1 MKKPGQSSL
10 SLLIG
15 NLWIPKADIIADL
28 RTKYPLP
35 EAKLASISNK
45 QEELVNIVIK
55 EINSVPNQEKEQ
67 IVIKPL
73 AEKQLESS
81 KNIVKHESSV
91 VLANESNPITVA
103 NSEKLRLIDNWQELE
118 HQIINCQK
126 CKLCYGRKNVVIDRG
141 QRSARWMFIGEGPGE
156 QEDIQGKPFVGA
168 SGQLLDKMIS
178 AMQLSPENEVY
189 IANVVKC
196 RPPNNR
202 NPNEEEITACSN
214 YLFSQIAMVKPN
226 IIITLGRFAIQ
237 TLLKTTLAVGKLR
250 SKVNYYQDIP
260 VIATYHPSYLLRT
273 LEAKKDAWND
283 LQLAM
288 RTFNSSNAG
297 KQG

>member
-1 MKKPGQSSL
+1 MKKSGQNSL

-15 NLWIPKADIIADL
+15 NLWVPKADVIADL
-28 RTKYPLP
+28 RAKYPLP
-35 EAKLASISNK
+35 EAELTSISQNRRDTLPDAMTA
-45 QEELVNIVIK
+45 QINSMPIIK
-55 EINSVPNQEKEQ
+55 EEKPIIQIIPEKNQQVENNIGTPAIITTLGNKELIEPTQEKL
-67 IVIKPL
+67 I
-73 AEKQLESS
+73 
-81 KNIVKHESSV
+81 
-91 VLANESNPITVA
+91 
-103 NSEKLRLIDNWQELE
+103 LIDNWQELE

-168 SGQLLDKMIS
+168 SGQLLDKMIA
-178 AMQLSPENEVY
+178 AMQLSPENDVY

-273 LEAKKDAWND
+273 PEAKKDAWND

-288 RTFNSSNAG
+288 KTFRP
-297 KQG
+297 

>member
-1 MKKPGQSSL
+1 MKKSGQYSL

-15 NLWIPKADIIADL
+15 NLWVPKVDVIADL
-28 RTKYPLP
+28 RTKNQLP
-35 EAKLASISNK
+35 EAQLTSISNK
-45 QEELVNIVIK
+45 EKIKSDAEIREINPVAIIK
-55 EINSVPNQEKEQ
+55 EE
-67 IVIKPL
+67 KPL
-73 AEKQLESS
+73 TRPVLEQAHKAE
-81 KNIVKHESSV
+81 KNIVSQDTQ
-91 VLANESNPITVA
+91 VLNENSQQITQPA
-103 NSEKLRLIDNWQELE
+103 TEKMILIDNWQELE

-141 QRSARWMFIGEGPGE
+141 KRNARWMFIGEGPGE

-168 SGQLLDKMIS
+168 SGQLLDKMIT
-178 AMQLSPENEVY
+178 AMQLSPENDVY

-202 NPNEEEITACSN
+202 NPNEEEIAACSN
-214 YLFSQIAMVKPN
+214 YLLSQIAMVKPD

-250 SKVNYYQDIP
+250 NKVNYYQDTP

-273 LEAKKDAWND
+273 PEAKKDAWAD

-288 RTFNSSNAG
+288 KTFV
-297 KQG
+297 K

>member
-1 MKKPGQSSL
+1 MKKSGQNSL

-15 NLWIPKADIIADL
+15 NLWVPKADVIADL
-28 RTKYPLP
+28 RGKYPLP
-35 EAKLASISNK
+35 EAELTSISQNK
-45 QEELVNIVIK
+45 RDTLPDAMTA
-55 EINSVPNQEKEQ
+55 EINSMPISKEEKPIIQTIPEKNQQAESNIGTPAIITTLGNKELIEPTQEKL
-67 IVIKPL
+67 I
-73 AEKQLESS
+73 
-81 KNIVKHESSV
+81 
-91 VLANESNPITVA
+91 
-103 NSEKLRLIDNWQELE
+103 LIDNWQELE

-168 SGQLLDKMIS
+168 SGQLLDKMIA
-178 AMQLSPENEVY
+178 AMQLSPENDVY

-273 LEAKKDAWND
+273 PEAKKDAWND

-288 RTFNSSNAG
+288 KTFG
-297 KQG
+297 P

>member
-1 MKKPGQSSL
+1 MKKSGQNSL

-15 NLWIPKADIIADL
+15 NLWIPKVDVIADL
-28 RTKYPLP
+28 RTKNQLP
-35 EAKLASISNK
+35 EAQLTSIRNK
-45 QEELVNIVIK
+45 EEIKSEAEMREINPVAIIK
-55 EINSVPNQEKEQ
+55 EE
-67 IVIKPL
+67 KPL
-73 AEKQLESS
+73 TRPVLEQAHKAE
-81 KNIVKHESSV
+81 KNIVSQDTP
-91 VLANESNPITVA
+91 VLNENSQQITQPA
-103 NSEKLRLIDNWQELE
+103 TEKMILIDNWQELE

-141 QRSARWMFIGEGPGE
+141 KRNARWMFIGEGPGE

-168 SGQLLDKMIS
+168 SGQLLDKMIT
-178 AMQLSPENEVY
+178 AMQLSPENDVY

-202 NPNEEEITACSN
+202 NPNEEEIAACSN
-214 YLFSQIAMVKPN
+214 YLLSQIAMVKPD

-250 SKVNYYQDIP
+250 NKVNYYQDTP

-273 LEAKKDAWND
+273 PEAKKDAWAD

-288 RTFNSSNAG
+288 KTCNS
-297 KQG
+297 K

>member
-1 MKKPGQSSL
+1 MKKSGQNSL

-15 NLWIPKADIIADL
+15 NLWVPKADVIADL
-28 RTKYPLP
+28 RAKYPLP
-35 EAKLASISNK
+35 EAELTSISQNK
-45 QEELVNIVIK
+45 RDTLPDAMIA
-55 EINSVPNQEKEQ
+55 EINSMPISKEEKPIIQTIPEKNQQAESNIGTPAIIATTLGNKELIEPTQEK
-67 IVIKPL
+67 
-73 AEKQLESS
+73 
-81 KNIVKHESSV
+81 
-91 VLANESNPITVA
+91 
-103 NSEKLRLIDNWQELE
+103 LILINNWQELE

-168 SGQLLDKMIS
+168 SGQLLDKMIA
-178 AMQLSPENEVY
+178 AMQLSPENDVY

-273 LEAKKDAWND
+273 PEAKKDAWND

-288 RTFNSSNAG
+288 KTFRP
-297 KQG
+297 

>member
-1 MKKPGQSSL
+1 MKKSRQTAL
-10 SLLIG
+10 SMLIG
-15 NLWIPKADIIADL
+15 NLWIPKADTIADL
-28 RTKYPLP
+28 RAKYLLP
-35 EAKLASISNK
+35 EAKLTSINNK
-45 QEELVNIVIK
+45 QKIESDIVMRELNSAPIIEEEKRVVLAA
-55 EINSVPNQEKEQ
+55 PEKE
-67 IVIKPL
+67 K
-73 AEKQLESS
+73 ETE
-81 KNIVKHESSV
+81 KNIVKQET
-91 VLANESNPITVA
+91 AINESRPIA
-103 NSEKLRLIDNWQELE
+103 ESNSEKLILIDNWQELE

-141 QRSARWMFIGEGPGE
+141 QRCARWMFIGEGPGE

-178 AMQLSPENEVY
+178 AMQLSPENDVY

-202 NPNEEEITACSN
+202 NPNEEEIAACSN
-214 YLFSQIAMVKPN
+214 YLLSQIAMVKPD

-237 TLLKTTLAVGKLR
+237 TLLKTSLAVGKLR
-250 SKVNYYQDIP
+250 NKVNYYNDIP

-273 LEAKKDAWND
+273 PEAKKDAWAD

-288 RTFNSSNAG
+288 KTSSSI
-297 KQG
+297 KSEYS

>member
-1 MKKPGQSSL
+1 MKKSGQNSL

-15 NLWIPKADIIADL
+15 NLWVPKADVIADL
-28 RTKYPLP
+28 RAKYPLP
-35 EAKLASISNK
+35 EAELTSISQNK
-45 QEELVNIVIK
+45 RDTLPDAMTA
-55 EINSVPNQEKEQ
+55 EINSMPISKEEKPIIQTIPEKNQQAESNIGTPAIIATTLGNKELIEPTQEK
-67 IVIKPL
+67 
-73 AEKQLESS
+73 
-81 KNIVKHESSV
+81 
-91 VLANESNPITVA
+91 
-103 NSEKLRLIDNWQELE
+103 LILINNWQELE

-168 SGQLLDKMIS
+168 SGQLLDKMIA
-178 AMQLSPENEVY
+178 AMQLSPENDVY

-273 LEAKKDAWND
+273 PEAKKDAWND

-288 RTFNSSNAG
+288 KTFRP
-297 KQG
+297 

>member
-1 MKKPGQSSL
+1 MKKSGQNSL

-15 NLWIPKADIIADL
+15 NLWVPKVDVIADL
-28 RTKYPLP
+28 RTKNQLP
-35 EAKLASISNK
+35 EAQLTSISNK
-45 QEELVNIVIK
+45 EKIKSDAEIREINPVAIIK
-55 EINSVPNQEKEQ
+55 EE
-67 IVIKPL
+67 KPL
-73 AEKQLESS
+73 TRPVLEQAHKAEKHIVRQDTPVLNESS
-81 KNIVKHESSV
+81 PQATQST
-91 VLANESNPITVA
+91 P
-103 NSEKLRLIDNWQELE
+103 EKLTLIDNWQELE

-141 QRSARWMFIGEGPGE
+141 KRNARWMFIGEGPGE

-168 SGQLLDKMIS
+168 SGQLLDKMIT
-178 AMQLSPENEVY
+178 AMQLSPENDVY

-202 NPNEEEITACSN
+202 NPNEEEIAACSN
-214 YLFSQIAMVKPN
+214 YLLSQIAMVKPD

-250 SKVNYYQDIP
+250 NKVNYYQDTP

-273 LEAKKDAWND
+273 PEAKKDAWAD

-288 RTFNSSNAG
+288 RTFV
-297 KQG
+297 K

>member
-1 MKKPGQSSL
+1 MKKSGQNSL

-15 NLWIPKADIIADL
+15 NLWVPKADVIADL
-28 RTKYPLP
+28 RAKYPLP
-35 EAKLASISNK
+35 EAELTSISQNK
-45 QEELVNIVIK
+45 RDTLPDAMIA
-55 EINSVPNQEKEQ
+55 EINSMPISKEEKPIIQTIPEKNQQAESNIGTPAIIATTLGNKELIEPTQEKLIQ
-67 IVIKPL
+67 
-73 AEKQLESS
+73 
-81 KNIVKHESSV
+81 
-91 VLANESNPITVA
+91 
-103 NSEKLRLIDNWQELE
+103 IDNWQELE

-168 SGQLLDKMIS
+168 SGQLLDKMIA
-178 AMQLSPENEVY
+178 AMQLSPENDVY

-273 LEAKKDAWND
+273 PEAKKDAWND

-288 RTFNSSNAG
+288 KTFRP
-297 KQG
+297 

>member
-1 MKKPGQSSL
+1 MKKSGQNSL

-15 NLWIPKADIIADL
+15 NLWVPKANVIADL
-28 RTKYPLP
+28 RGKYPLP
-35 EAKLASISNK
+35 EAELTSISQNK
-45 QEELVNIVIK
+45 RDTLPDAMTT
-55 EINSVPNQEKEQ
+55 EINSMPISKEEKPIIQATPEKNQQAESNIGTPAIITTLGNKELIEPTQEKL
-67 IVIKPL
+67 I
-73 AEKQLESS
+73 
-81 KNIVKHESSV
+81 
-91 VLANESNPITVA
+91 
-103 NSEKLRLIDNWQELE
+103 LIDNWQELE

-126 CKLCYGRKNVVIDRG
+126 CKLCYGRKNAVIDRG

-156 QEDIQGKPFVGA
+156 QEDIRGKPFVGA
-168 SGQLLDKMIS
+168 SGQLLDKMIA
-178 AMQLSPENEVY
+178 AMQLSPENDVY

-273 LEAKKDAWND
+273 PEAKKDAWND

-288 RTFNSSNAG
+288 KAFRP
-297 KQG
+297 

>member
-1 MKKPGQSSL
+1 MKKSGQNSL

-15 NLWIPKADIIADL
+15 NLWVPKADVIADL
-28 RTKYPLP
+28 RAKNQLP
-35 EAKLASISNK
+35 EAQLTSISNK
-45 QEELVNIVIK
+45 EKIK
-55 EINSVPNQEKEQ
+55 SDAEIREINPVAIIEEE
-67 IVIKPL
+67 KPL
-73 AEKQLESS
+73 SSRVLDKENKAE
-81 KNIVKHESSV
+81 KNIVSQGTP
-91 VLANESNPITVA
+91 VLNENSQQITQPVT
-103 NSEKLRLIDNWQELE
+103 EKMVLIDNWQELE

-141 QRSARWMFIGEGPGE
+141 KRNARWMFIGEGPGE

-168 SGQLLDKMIS
+168 SGQLLDKMIT
-178 AMQLSPENEVY
+178 AMQLSPENDVY

-202 NPNEEEITACSN
+202 NPNEEEIAACSN
-214 YLFSQIAMVKPN
+214 YLLSQIAMLKPD

-250 SKVNYYQDIP
+250 NKVNYYQDTP

-273 LEAKKDAWND
+273 PEAKKDAWAD

-288 RTFNSSNAG
+288 KTFV
-297 KQG
+297 K

>member
-1 MKKPGQSSL
+1 MKKSGQNSL

-15 NLWIPKADIIADL
+15 NLWVPKADVIADL
-28 RTKYPLP
+28 RAKYPLP
-35 EAKLASISNK
+35 EAELTSISQNK
-45 QEELVNIVIK
+45 RDTLPDAMIA
-55 EINSVPNQEKEQ
+55 EINSMPISKEEKPIIQTIPEKNQQAESNIGTPAIIATTLGNKELIEPTQEKLIQ
-67 IVIKPL
+67 
-73 AEKQLESS
+73 
-81 KNIVKHESSV
+81 
-91 VLANESNPITVA
+91 
-103 NSEKLRLIDNWQELE
+103 IDNWQELE

-168 SGQLLDKMIS
+168 SGQLLDKMIA
-178 AMQLSPENEVY
+178 AMQLSPENDVY

-214 YLFSQIAMVKPN
+214 YLFSKIAMVKPN

-273 LEAKKDAWND
+273 PEAKKDAWND

-288 RTFNSSNAG
+288 KTFRP
-297 KQG
+297 

>member
-1 MKKPGQSSL
+1 MKKSGQNSL

-15 NLWIPKADIIADL
+15 NLWIPKVDVFADL
-28 RTKYPLP
+28 RTKNQLP
-35 EAKLASISNK
+35 ETQLTSIRNK
-45 QEELVNIVIK
+45 EKIKSEADMREINLVAIIK
-55 EINSVPNQEKEQ
+55 EE
-67 IVIKPL
+67 KPL
-73 AEKQLESS
+73 TRPVLEQAHKAE
-81 KNIVKHESSV
+81 KNIVSQDTP
-91 VLANESNPITVA
+91 VLNENSQQITQPA
-103 NSEKLRLIDNWQELE
+103 TEKMILIDNWQELE

-141 QRSARWMFIGEGPGE
+141 KRNARWMFIGEGPGE

-168 SGQLLDKMIS
+168 SGQLLDKMIT
-178 AMQLSPENEVY
+178 AMQLSPENDVY

-202 NPNEEEITACSN
+202 NPNEEEIAACSN
-214 YLFSQIAMVKPN
+214 YLLSQIAMVKPD

-250 SKVNYYQDIP
+250 NKVNYYDSTP

-273 LEAKKDAWND
+273 PEAKKDAWAD

-288 RTFNSSNAG
+288 RTFV
-297 KQG
+297 K